1 MFEVNIIDIVLVL
14 LLLTFTP
21 FSTVSIVDFKQVNV
35 SSEPGKIIFLKTIAP
50 DIYFSDDSSV
60 NTYCK

>member
-21 FSTVSIVDFKQVNV
+21 FSTVSIADFKQVNV
-35 SSEPGKIIFLKTIAP
+35 SSEPGKIIFLKNNCARYI
-50 DIYFSDDSSV
+50 FF
-60 NTYCK
+60 